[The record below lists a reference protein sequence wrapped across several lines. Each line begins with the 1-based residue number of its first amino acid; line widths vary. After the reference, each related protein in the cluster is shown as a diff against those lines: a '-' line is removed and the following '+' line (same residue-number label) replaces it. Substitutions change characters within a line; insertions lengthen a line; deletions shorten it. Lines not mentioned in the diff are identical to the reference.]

1 MRKAALSLLSV
12 LILVTAVA
20 VLGFPFP
27 SVSAQVD
34 ATPLPETD
42 LTALET
48 RVAALEQSLSALT
61 TRVAELEKPTPTA
74 TRGPERGASALPTAT
89 PRPTRQP
96 AASNFEILSIDS
108 RVTESNSTWWKYAWI
123 LEVSNQGDEDI
134 VFNAEIQFQDED
146 GFVIDTANAYSLV
159 ILAGETKKF
168 SDYILIS
175 TPGAASVE
183 KIYAQTRITN

>member
-1 MRKAALSLLSV
+1 MRQAAFALLSV

-27 SVSAQVD
+27 SASAQVD

-42 LTALET
+42 IAALET
-48 RVAALEQSLSALT
+48 RIAALEQSLSALT
-61 TRVAELEKPTPTA
+61 TRVAELEKLTPTA
-74 TRGPERGASALPTAT
+74 TRGPERGTSALPTAT
-89 PRPTRQP
+89 PRPARQP
-96 AASNFEILSIDS
+96 AASNFEIISIDS

-134 VFNAEIQFQDED
+134 LFNAEIQFQDED
-146 GFVIDTANAYSLV
+146 GFVIDTAYAYDLV
-159 ILAGETKKF
+159 IRAGETKKF

-175 TPGAASVE
+175 TPGAASVAN
-183 KIYAQTRITN
+183 IYAQTRIEN

>member
-1 MRKAALSLLSV
+1 MRKAAFALLSV

-27 SVSAQVD
+27 SASAQVD

-74 TRGPERGASALPTAT
+74 TRGPERGTSALPTAT
-89 PRPTRQP
+89 PRPTQQP
-96 AASNFEILSIDS
+96 AASNFEIISIDS
-108 RVTESNSTWWKYAWI
+108 RVTESNNSWWKYAWI

-134 VFNAEIQFQDED
+134 LFNAEIQFQDED
-146 GFVIDTANAYSLV
+146 GFVIDTAYAYNLV
-159 ILAGETKKF
+159 IRAGETKKF
-168 SDYILIS
+168 SDSTLIS
-175 TPGAASVE
+175 TPGAASVAN
-183 KIYAQTRITN
+183 IYAQTRITN

>member
-96 AASNFEILSIDS
+96 AASNFEIISIDS
-108 RVTESNSTWWKYAWI
+108 RVTESNNVWWKYAWI

-134 VFNAEIQFQDED
+134 LFNAEIQFQDED
-146 GFVIDTANAYSLV
+146 GFVIDTAYAFNLV
-159 ILAGETKKF
+159 IRAGETKKF
-168 SDYILIS
+168 SDSILIS
-175 TPGAASVE
+175 TPGAASVAN
-183 KIYAQTRITN
+183 IYAQTRIEN